1 MTAMPPE
8 SDVTLQPE
16 HRIVTPEG
24 VPLHFPAASLGHRL
38 TALMLDLFFLFL
50 LIFALGFGIY
60 VAEQAGWDEEPWI
73 LAAALILFLFRT
85 FYFLITEVAW
95 HGMTPGKRL
104 LSLRVIDRLGGP
116 LTMRALITRNL
127 SREVELFLPLQ
138 LFLRSLAEADHWI
151 GVDLLIQAATLVWAV
166 SFTIIPFFN
175 RDRLR
180 LGDLIAGTIV
190 VQQPNQPLLPDIA
203 PAAEMEVYSFTRAQL
218 EAYGIYELEHL
229 AAALRTSK
237 ERRAEILP
245 EIAAKIAAK
254 IDWPEPIP
262 PEQAE
267 PFLLAYYQA
276 LRRHLEQRL
285 LFGKRRLS
293 KHDRA

>member
-1 MTAMPPE
+1 MTAMPPD

-24 VPLHFPAASLGHRL
+24 VTLHFPAVSLGHRL
-38 TALMLDLFFLFL
+38 AALMLDLFFLFL
-50 LIFALGFGIY
+50 LIAALGFGIY
-60 VAEQAGWDEEPWI
+60 IAEQAGWDEEPWI
-73 LAAALILFLFRT
+73 LAFGLILFLFRT

-95 HGMTPGKRL
+95 RGMTPGKRL

-116 LTMRALITRNL
+116 LTMKALIARNL

-138 LFLRSLAEADHWI
+138 LFFQPLAEADQW
-151 GVDLLIQAATLVWAV
+151 GGTDLLIQAATLVWAV
-166 SFTIIPFFN
+166 SFTVVPFFN

-190 VQQPNQPLLPDIA
+190 VQQPTQHLLPDITLA
-203 PAAEMEVYSFTRAQL
+203 SDAQAFSFTRAQL

-229 AAALRTSK
+229 AAALRASK

-245 EIAAKIAAK
+245 EIAVKIAAK
-254 IDWPEPIP
+254 IDWLEPISP
-262 PEQAE
+262 AQAE
-267 PFLLAYYQA
+267 AFLLAYYQA

>member
-8 SDVTLQPE
+8 SDRTLQPE
-16 HRIVTPEG
+16 HRIITPEG

-38 TALMLDLFFLFL
+38 TAITLDLFFLFL
-50 LIFALGFGIY
+50 LIVAFGFGIY

-73 LAAALILFLFRT
+73 LAFGLALFLFRT

-95 HGMTPGKRL
+95 RGMTPGKRL

-138 LFLRSLAEADHWI
+138 LFFRSLAEADQWF
-151 GVDLLIQAATLVWAV
+151 GADLLIQATTLVWAV

-190 VQQPNQPLLPDIA
+190 VQQPTWHLLPDIT
-203 PAAEMEVYSFTRAQL
+203 PASDAEACSFTRAQL
-218 EAYGIYELEHL
+218 EVYGIYELEHL
-229 AAALRTSK
+229 AAALRAPAAH
-237 ERRAEILP
+237 RAEILP

-254 IDWPEPIP
+254 IDWADPIP
-262 PEQAE
+262 QEQAE
-267 PFLLAYYQA
+267 TFLLAYYRA
-276 LRRHLEQRL
+276 LRHHLEQHL
-285 LFGKRRLS
+285 LFGRRRLS
-293 KHDRA
+293 KHDRV